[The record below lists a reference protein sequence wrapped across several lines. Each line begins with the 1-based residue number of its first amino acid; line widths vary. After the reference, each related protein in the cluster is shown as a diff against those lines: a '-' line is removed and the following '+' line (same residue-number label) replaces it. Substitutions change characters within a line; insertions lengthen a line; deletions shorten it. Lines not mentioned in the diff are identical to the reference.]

1 MKRRRKNIS
10 SIRERGNL
18 YNLEVHQS
26 REKKINLYFH
36 SQYPNLNV
44 QYFYLN
50 ILNRNIFLHK
60 SHCKK
65 HIRNIRDIINIRGLE
80 FLEDNKFCLSQ
91 YILIHVKFL
100 HNYAERNSKNIRFYP
115 RNELTL
121 LSKLIY
127 RATYNTEFSSGGWK
141 NVKTKSWNH
150 E

>member
-80 FLEDNKFCLSQ
+80 FLEDNKFCFSQ

-100 HNYAERNSKNIRFYP
+100 HNLRREEFEEYSLLSEKR
-115 RNELTL
+115 TL

-127 RATYNTEFSSGGWK
+127 RATYNTEFSSGEWK